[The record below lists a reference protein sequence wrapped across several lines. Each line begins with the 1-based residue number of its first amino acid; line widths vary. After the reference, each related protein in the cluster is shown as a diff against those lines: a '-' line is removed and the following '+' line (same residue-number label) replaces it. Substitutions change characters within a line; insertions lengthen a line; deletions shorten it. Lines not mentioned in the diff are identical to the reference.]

1 MCSEL
6 EMLTHISSAD
16 FIRRRRPHS
25 RGLGEPARLRSEV
38 PIYASCFSVLS
49 SLFLS
54 VSVFAI
60 AFLLM
65 ERDVD
70 CSICDGEVCSKIF
83 LGMRSRVFLL
93 SRLEL

>member
-1 MCSEL
+1 M
-6 EMLTHISSAD
+6 
-16 FIRRRRPHS
+16 
-25 RGLGEPARLRSEV
+25 RL
-38 PIYASCFSVLS
+38 IFQLLS

-60 AFLLM
+60 AFLLI

-70 CSICDGEVCSKIF
+70 CSICDGEFDVFKQYF